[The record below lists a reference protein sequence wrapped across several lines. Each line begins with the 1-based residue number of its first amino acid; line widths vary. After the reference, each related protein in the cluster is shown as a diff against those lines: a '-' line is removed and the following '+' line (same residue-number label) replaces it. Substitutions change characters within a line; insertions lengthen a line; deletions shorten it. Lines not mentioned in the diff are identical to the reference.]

1 MHCWILINIRLE
13 YKDMKYFLGMPIFSV
28 LQGLSD
34 QNFGDMEMLQHLNF
48 DKDIFI
54 PKHIIESN
62 KKNDYLSCQCDDL
75 WVAFHQSGSINWEV
89 G

>member
-62 KKNDYLSCQCDDL
+62 KKPRLIIMPVWWSMSS
-75 WVAFHQSGSINWEV
+75 FSSIWID
-89 G
+89 

>member
-13 YKDMKYFLGMPIFSV
+13 YKDMKYFLGMPIFFV

-62 KKNDYLSCQCDDL
+62 KKNRLIIMPVWWSMSS
-75 WVAFHQSGSINWEV
+75 FSSIWID
-89 G
+89 